1 MLPKMFY
8 RARMARLAKTYGA
21 NIDLWP
27 AYEQLRAHK
36 HLKTPGHQKDLSEA
50 ADLDEALARLR
61 PRPLSDDS
69 LWQALSLIIG
79 PTVQSNIYDFDGERP
94 PVELSRL
101 KADFSEDGFRP
112 NTEAKPAK
120 VAKRKLFFM

>member
-1 MLPKMFY
+1 
-8 RARMARLAKTYGA
+8 MAHTYGA

-27 AYEQLRAHK
+27 AYEQPRAHSY
-36 HLKTPGHQKDLSEA
+36 LKKTEHQKDLSEA
-50 ADLDEALARLR
+50 ADLDAALARLR

-69 LWQALSLIIG
+69 LWQALSLIVG

-94 PVELSRL
+94 PVELSQL
-101 KADFSEDGFRP
+101 KADFSVEGFRP
-112 NTEAKPAK
+112 KIDSKPAK